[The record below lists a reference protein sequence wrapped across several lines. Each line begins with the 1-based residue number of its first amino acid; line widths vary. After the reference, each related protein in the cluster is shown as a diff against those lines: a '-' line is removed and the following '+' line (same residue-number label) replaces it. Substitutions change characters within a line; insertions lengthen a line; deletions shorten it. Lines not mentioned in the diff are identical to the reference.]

1 MMRDPWKQAR
11 RWAFLGGQRV
21 ITEAAMM
28 VRSDRRRRIDA
39 VIDYFG
45 GAQTLYGLVAREQ
58 APLGEHDIK
67 DRGLG
72 IDASLDRMRT
82 GSRGREPVR
91 RATRGRARKGKV
103 LATDGPFAETKEQ
116 MGGGYV
122 IASSPGAGWPR
133 CQPV

>member
-1 MMRDPWKQAR
+1 MRDPWKQAR
-11 RWAFLGGQRV
+11 RWAFPGGQRV
-21 ITEAAMM
+21 ITEAAMISM
-28 VRSDRRRRIDA
+28 SDRRRRIDA

-45 GAQTLYGLVAREQ
+45 GAQTLYGLLAREQ
-58 APLGEHDIK
+58 ALLEEHGIK
-67 DRGLG
+67 DGALG

-82 GSRGREPVR
+82 GSRRREPVR
-91 RATRGRARKGKV
+91 RVTRRRARKGKV

-122 IASSPGAGWPR
+122 IASSPGSGWPR

>member
-1 MMRDPWKQAR
+1 
-11 RWAFLGGQRV
+11 V
-21 ITEAAMM
+21 ITETAMM
-28 VRSDRRRRIDA
+28 SRSDRRRRIDA

-45 GAQTLYGLVAREQ
+45 GAQTLYGLLAREQ
-58 APLGEHDIK
+58 APLEEHGIK

-82 GSRGREPVR
+82 GSRRREPLR
-91 RATRGRARKGKV
+91 RATRGRARKAKV

-116 MGGGYV
+116 MRGGYV
-122 IASSPGAGWPR
+122 IASSPGSGWPR

>member
-1 MMRDPWKQAR
+1 MRDPWKQAR

-21 ITEAAMM
+21 ISEAAMM
-28 VRSDRRRRIDA
+28 FRSDRRRRIDA

-45 GAQTLYGLVAREQ
+45 GARTLYGLVAREQ
-58 APLGEHDIK
+58 APPEEHGMK
-67 DRGLG
+67 YRGLG

-82 GSRGREPVR
+82 GSRRREPVR

-103 LATDGPFAETKEQ
+103 LTTDGPFAETKEQ

-122 IASSPGAGWPR
+122 IASSPGSGWPR